1 MRFILG
7 FAVLLVLLIGGL
19 LMAPSFINWDQY
31 KDQGLAQVKA
41 QTGYD
46 VTIEGP
52 FKIAFLPAPHV
63 KASGVKVVNPSASK
77 EPIATFDDLS
87 VGVAVAPLLQKQVQV
102 TDVRLV
108 KPVFDLRVDRSGK
121 GNWLST
127 EVEAML
133 SKKDDGSEKSASG
146 ASQNI
151 AFNNVSIEKGAFRF
165 FDVAKNKN
173 IEASDIDV
181 SLSAKSLK
189 GPFDG
194 KGTLTFGGQDVAFD
208 VAAQTI
214 DGDALPLRLNAQ
226 YGPYGVALNGVAGI
240 VAPFDVQGETQIK
253 LSAVGLPISD
263 DVVIKGT
270 LSADQKKAAIKDAS
284 VVIGAASFAG
294 QGEIAM
300 KPLDVKAVFEGNDVI
315 NLAQFLPA
323 GRSQEK
329 GKDPLLTLTEIL
341 PKSIT
346 LPQDFTADV
355 ALKTGGIVHQQIL
368 LKNAR
373 VQFTKK
379 DRNFNVSIKA
389 DDIPGTGPASID
401 ADVAFASRS
410 ASKTGAQVYSDP
422 TLNFTVQAN
431 TQNTGNFVKAL
442 TGKTNIPIASTARIG
457 RFYLKG
463 DAKPGRFAL
472 KDSVVNL
479 DDLKVLMSGD
489 VRQGEAK
496 PVVDFNVSSSV
507 DDPYAFAKSLN
518 VKTES
523 WPKNLGAVRL
533 GADLKGTVDD
543 LAADAKV
550 NAFGADFTVS
560 GKLNELI
567 SGDAL
572 DNLNLRVQH
581 PNLQTFLSSFGA
593 SAPAYTA
600 MTKPIDVRAVVKM
613 DGKVVSLNGVK
624 AKMLGTDFSGS
635 LRYDGSASKPSV
647 SGDLNFGELSLK
659 TAKGSGGSGQGSGGS
674 SSGGK
679 WSTAPIKTDWLHAM
693 NANFDVSGERLFYET
708 WDIAK
713 PSLKMVLQAGALD
726 IQNLKGGL
734 FGGQVALQSKASAQ
748 RGLGNPLSV
757 STQATMS
764 NVNIEK
770 LASALSSSKKLQ
782 GSGTVSLG
790 LNVSGSG
797 TSQKALVSSLNGD
810 AKLDGANVVLK
821 GFDLAGLASALLESN
836 KPLARV
842 QQLVGGASSGGQ
854 TAFDTVKGEYAI
866 SKGIVTI
873 TSMALEGEAASI
885 VSTGNVDLPKWYI
898 DANHQITLVNATDIE
913 PFDVPTQGSLSN
925 PKTTF
930 SRALFDT
937 YLNEKLGE
945 KIGDLIGKNLGDD
958 VTDKLQKF
966 GILPTKREAPAP
978 VNDNT
983 EPAAGDA
990 AQPAAEQPAEQ
1001 KPKSIEEEL
1010 QGVAEDAL
1018 GDVLK
1023 GLF

>member
-7 FAVLLVLLIGGL
+7 FAVLLVLLFGGL
-19 LMAPSFINWDQY
+19 LIAPSFINWDQY
-31 KDQGLAQVKA
+31 KDQGLEQVKA

-46 VTIEGP
+46 VSIEGP

-63 KASGVKVVNPSASK
+63 KASGVKVVNPVASK

-87 VGVAVAPLLQKQVQV
+87 VGVAIAPLFQKQVQV
-102 TDVRLV
+102 SDVRLV
-108 KPVFDLRVDRSGK
+108 KPVFDLRIDRSGK
-121 GNWLST
+121 GNWLSP
-127 EVEAML
+127 EVEAL
-133 SKKDDGSEKSASG
+133 LAKKDGGAEKSSSV

-151 AFNNVSIEKGAFRF
+151 AFNNVEIEKGAFRF
-165 FDVAKNKN
+165 FDVAKSKN

-194 KGTLTFGGQDVAFD
+194 KGTLKFGGQSVAFD
-208 VAAQTI
+208 LAAKTI
-214 DGDALPLRLNAQ
+214 DDDAVPLRLNVQ
-226 YGPYGVALNGVAGI
+226 FGPYGLALNGVAGI

-253 LSAVGLPISD
+253 LSASGLPISE
-263 DVVIKGT
+263 DVAIKGT
-270 LSADQKKAAIKDAS
+270 LSANQSSAAIKDAQ
-284 VVIGAASFAG
+284 VVVGSASFAG
-294 QGEIAM
+294 QAEVAI
-300 KPLDVKAVFEGNDVI
+300 KPLDVKAVFEGSDVI

-323 GRSQEK
+323 SSSQEK

-355 ALKTGGIVHQQIL
+355 SFKTGGVVHQQLL

-373 VQFTKK
+373 IKASK
-379 DRNFNVSIKA
+379 ADKNFKFSLRA
-389 DDIPGTGPASID
+389 DDIPGTGPASV
-401 ADVAFASRS
+401 DVDVKFASRS
-410 ASKTGAQVYSDP
+410 TSKTGAQVYSDP

-457 RFYLKG
+457 KFYIKG

-479 DDLKVLMSGD
+479 DDLKVLMGGN
-489 VRQGEAK
+489 VRQGDAK
-496 PVVDFNVSSSV
+496 PVIDFNVSSSV

-533 GADLKGTVDD
+533 GADLKGSMDD

-560 GKLNELI
+560 GQLNELI

-600 MTKPIDVRAVVKM
+600 LSKPLDARAVVKM
-613 DGKVVSLNGVK
+613 DGKVVSLNGLK
-624 AKMLGTDFSGS
+624 AKMLGTDLSGS

-647 SGDLNFGELSLK
+647 SGDLSFGELTLK
-659 TAKGSGGSGQGSGGS
+659 TANGGNKGSSGS

-679 WSTAPIKTDWLHAM
+679 WSAAPIKTDWLHAM
-693 NANFDVSGERLFYET
+693 NANFDVSGERLMYET
-708 WDIAK
+708 WDISK
-713 PSLKMVLQAGALD
+713 PSLKMVMQAGSLD
-726 IQNLKGGL
+726 IQNLQGGL
-734 FGGQVALQSKASAQ
+734 FGGQVALKSKASAQ

-757 STQATMS
+757 STQASMS

-770 LASALSSSKKLQ
+770 LASALSSSKRLQ
-782 GSGTVSLG
+782 GAGTVSLG
-790 LNVSGSG
+790 MNVSGSG
-797 TSQKALVSSLNGD
+797 TSQKALVGSLAGD
-810 AKLDGANVVLK
+810 AKLDGKDVVIE
-821 GFDLAGLASALLESN
+821 GFDLAAVTNAVANDNRESILAGLKSFN
-836 KPLARV
+836 
-842 QQLVGGASSGGQ
+842 SGS
-854 TAFDTVKGEYAI
+854 TRFDTIDGVYNIKSGVVSIETMAMKGE
-866 SKGIVTI
+866 S
-873 TSMALEGEAASI
+873 ASLT
-885 VSTGNVDLPKWYI
+885 STGSASLPLW
-898 DANHQITLVNATDIE
+898 TM
-913 PFDVPTQGSLSN
+913 
-925 PKTTF
+925 
-930 SRALFDT
+930 DT
-937 YLNEKLGE
+937 KHTVSFNQ
-945 KIGDLIGKNLGDD
+945 
-958 VTDKLQKF
+958 TDKLDAFTFDISGPINKPFSSLGDIGQELLRAQAGKFVQDLIQDKLSGTSIGDKLQQF
-966 GILPTKREAPAP
+966 GILPSKDAEQPAAA
-978 VNDNT
+978 NDS
-983 EPAAGDA
+983 EPAAGDV
-990 AQPAAEQPAEQ
+990 AQPVQEQEEAQ
-1001 KPKSIEEEL
+1001 PKSLEQEL
-1010 QGVAEDAL
+1010 QGAAEDAL